1 MRQLYAY
8 DANDVNECTRR
19 LVEDGMHEHGTHKH
33 ADGSGVDS
41 LFCIPCSLEN
51 NAFSV
56 LHYVIKVNFGMFRTS

>member
-33 ADGSGVDS
+33 AHGSGVDS
-41 LFCIPCSLEN
+41 LIIITSLLK
-51 NAFSV
+51 S
-56 LHYVIKVNFGMFRTS
+56 IR